1 MENNSNQKNPIDIDK
16 QLDDSSKKI
25 RDSVQNKNKKSILD
39 YDLSWIIIIILGL
52 YVFGISYTFQLSK
65 GAITVTGLI
74 IVFVLAALFIGII
87 FYTLGRIIFGS
98 ITGYSVKQLVFLG
111 FNVVKTSKG
120 FKTNWEFSRLLE
132 MRLLLTPKDDKDHNP
147 TLMFL
152 GGTIS
157 YVIFAAIVLVLSFV
171 LTNLPTQW
179 KYILQYGILV
189 SLAVPIYELIPLN
202 YTVKNDALMLILTR
216 SSEDK
221 KAYNNYL
228 INKGNDITNDFLTP
242 ISFTNYENS
251 RVKYWTLL
259 ADIEKDIYDQNY
271 NKAYT
276 KISTLL
282 EKEASIPSAI
292 YCEAGYNKIFLLL
305 ITNRSKEASEY
316 ITTLEKKVKNSED
329 YHLSISAY
337 RSDILVSAF
346 IENSLESTKD
356 SIESFQ
362 KLALKYPLTP
372 RVTKEVEIVNNNIPR
387 INQAHPDWKLNLIDL
402 SKFEKNNSKEE
413 D

>member
-157 YVIFAAIVLVLSFV
+157 YVIFFAIILVLSFT
-171 LTNLPTQW
+171 LTSLPTQW
-179 KYILQYGILV
+179 KYILQYGLLV

-356 SIESFQ
+356 SIENFQ

-372 RVTKEVEIVNNNIPR
+372 RVNKEVEIVNNNIPR